1 MNKGQKQNGQTA
13 ESFETVRTEWA
24 PHISFTET
32 TQYTALYEKGGQG
45 EEKSHFTSNCLKT
58 TGINGRQHIICLLCE
73 CVSVCVCVFLCV
85 CTSMHTS
92 EYTHTQTMTED
103 WPDSRSCHSII
114 GSLHNLLKW
123 VTAEHDLKWLAQF
136 GCTHWNTHLCKCQ
149 SQGEQHFR

>member
-73 CVSVCVCVFLCV
+73 CVCVCLCV
-85 CTSMHTS
+85 FVCLYLNAHIRIHT
-92 EYTHTQTMTED
+92 YTNNDRRLTRLQVVPFNHWVSTQFIKVSNSWAWSKMTRTVWLHT
-103 WPDSRSCHSII
+103 
-114 GSLHNLLKW
+114 LKYTP
-123 VTAEHDLKWLAQF
+123 V
-136 GCTHWNTHLCKCQ
+136 
-149 SQGEQHFR
+149 